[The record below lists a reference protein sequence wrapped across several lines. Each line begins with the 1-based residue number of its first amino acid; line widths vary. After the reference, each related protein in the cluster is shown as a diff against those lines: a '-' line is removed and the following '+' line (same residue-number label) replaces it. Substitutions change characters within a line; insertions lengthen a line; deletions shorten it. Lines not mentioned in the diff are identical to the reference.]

1 MESKKTINNIPAFP
15 CDFQHTGYSM
25 QNGMTLR
32 DYFANS
38 ICAAMHTNQKMWE
51 NMIEDNRHTGLN
63 MYEYVAQESYTMA
76 DAMLEYRELTKK

>member
-1 MESKKTINNIPAFP
+1 MSKETKKPSNPPAFP

-38 ICAAMHTNQKMWE
+38 AMQSIIINVNNNAKDGTTSA
-51 NMIEDNRHTGLN
+51 IYADAGLI
-63 MYEYVAQESYTMA
+63 AKESYEIA
-76 DAMLEYRELTKK
+76 DAMLKQRENE